1 MFGWIGTTDYKEW
14 KDHFFQV
21 SDFGGEIDEARYSE
35 PCIRFFVPIKLR
47 SIHGHIEEHV
57 VIVNLP
63 RLNKVKIFRTTT
75 NIVIVLNTFLGVA
88 LGKRS
93 VSML

>member
-1 MFGWIGTTDYKEW
+1 
-14 KDHFFQV
+14 
-21 SDFGGEIDEARYSE
+21 
-35 PCIRFFVPIKLR
+35 
-47 SIHGHIEEHV
+47 
-57 VIVNLP
+57 VNLP